1 MDDASNKWLAE
12 LRRLN
17 GFYETAPTLDSRSDP
32 RRVLSNDAAQP
43 ARRKGPHRL
52 DNIIRGDALAIR
64 ITNRRA
70 RAGLKPK
77 TISR

>member
-1 MDDASNKWLAE
+1 VDDACNKWLAE

-17 GFYETAPTLDSRSDP
+17 GLDRKPPARDEISRTS
-32 RRVLSNDAAQP
+32 RVLSNEAAQP

-52 DNIIRGDALAIR
+52 DNILRSDALALR
-64 ITNRRA
+64 VTNLRA

-77 TISR
+77 GFSR